1 MKFSLIAVALT
12 ASIGSVLAS
21 PPTADQLKID
31 ITKEVKCSRKTQPG
45 DKVSVHYKGTLED
58 GTKFDSSYD
67 RGSPLGFSLGSGQ
80 VIKCWDEGLLD
91 MCIGEKRT
99 LWCDSSICYGERG
112 IGPIPGGAN
121 LIFETEL
128 VGIAGVKEESEE
140 VEDLE
145 NDEEISKDEL

>member
-1 MKFSLIAVALT
+1 MKFLSITIALT
-12 ASIGSVLAS
+12 ATIASVLAS
-21 PPTADQLKID
+21 PPTPDQLKID
-31 ITKEVKCSRKTQPG
+31 ITKEVKCTRKTQPG
-45 DKVSVHYKGTLED
+45 DAVSVHYRGTFED

-67 RGSPLGFSLGSGQ
+67 RGTPLSFKVGSGQ

-112 IGPIPGGAN
+112 IGPIPGGSN

-128 VGIAGVKEESEE
+128 VSIAGVKSEE

-145 NDEEISKDEL
+145 NDDEVSKDEL